1 MDEHHDIDMR
11 APVSQWQIID
21 RFDSVDACRK
31 NAMTLMDDADERS
44 ESWRLTRLLKATCVS
59 TEDTRLKRK

>member
-1 MDEHHDIDMR
+1 MR

-21 RFDSVDACRK
+21 RFDSIDACRK
-31 NAMTLMDDADERS
+31 NEMTLMDDADQRS

-59 TEDTRLKRK
+59 TEDPRLKGK